1 MHLRIC
7 STLRIIRTFTQ
18 NVKGLHKLFT
28 RKKYTKK
35 AAAEQAAAQQNTLKT
50 GTAQVRK
57 RHGHAEPLLCI
68 R

>member
-1 MHLRIC
+1 MQ
-7 STLRIIRTFTQ
+7 Q
-18 NVKGLHKLFT
+18 N
-28 RKKYTKK
+28 
-35 AAAEQAAAQQNTLKT
+35 AAAEQAAAQQNALKT

>member
-1 MHLRIC
+1 M
-7 STLRIIRTFTQ
+7 TFTQ
-18 NVKGLHKLFT
+18 NVKRLHKLFT

-35 AAAEQAAAQQNTLKT
+35 AAAEQAAAQQNTLKN
-50 GTAQVRK
+50 GPAQMRK